1 MKTLQIFKA
10 GKHVSASGETLAFS
24 EAELVASAKAY
35 DPQLHEAPIVI
46 GHPKHDDPAYGW
58 IGGVRVE
65 GGSYF
70 ADPNQVDLEFAEAVK
85 AGKYKKIS
93 ASFYAPDSPSNPVQ
107 GVYYL
112 RHVGF
117 LGAMPPAVKGMKPVN
132 FAEAEEGVVEFG
144 EVDFMDWDDMAQAM
158 QWQRVR
164 DWFISNFNLE
174 TADQVVPID
183 FIDSLKISAA
193 QDDMVYAPKGEMSMD
208 YSEGD
213 KPVTIDFAEKEAS
226 LHAREAALDAYKA
239 DLDRRERSLKEHE
252 FAEWFDGMVVAGKA
266 YPHEKEK
273 AVAALMSLSSISQPI
288 EFSEGG
294 ETKSQS
300 LLESYKASFENRP
313 KLIEF
318 NELPTGDTSL
328 PSDPQEYAELIRQRV
343 AKAKAEGRDIS
354 FAEAQNLVE
363 AGK

>member
-35 DPQLHEAPIVI
+35 DPKLHEAPIVI

-65 GGSYF
+65 GDSYF

-132 FAEAEEGVVEFG
+132 FAEAEEGVLEFG
-144 EVDFMDWDDMAQAM
+144 EIDFMDWDDMTIAGLFSNLREWM
-158 QWQRVR
+158 
-164 DWFISNFNLE
+164 ISKFNLE
-174 TADQVVPID
+174 TADQVIPIYA
-183 FIDSLKISAA
+183 IDGLKMSAA
-193 QDDMVYAPKGEMSMD
+193 QDDIKPEMPMD

-213 KPVTIDFAEKEAS
+213 KPVTIDFAEKEAA
-226 LHAREAALDAYKA
+226 LAAREADIAK
-239 DLDRRERSLKEHE
+239 REQALKEHE
-252 FAEWFDGMVVAGKA
+252 FAEWFDGMVGAGKA
-266 YPHEKEK
+266 YPHEKDK
-273 AVAALMSLSSISQPI
+273 TVAALMSLSSISQPI

-294 ETKSQS
+294 ETKSQT
-300 LLESYKASFENRP
+300 LLETYKASFVNRP

-328 PSDPQEYAELIRQRV
+328 PSDPEEYALLIRQRV